1 MRMMHW
7 PEPGSGGGRLMAA
20 YRQLAGPAAE
30 PWLVRRVPVCAST
43 EPLLA
48 GWLQR
53 SAGLERPL
61 AVVARHQRKATGQRG
76 RVWLAPPGGLWVSAA
91 LPWEGRPAASA
102 GLLGLSVVAA
112 MAECLEQRGL
122 PVRIKW
128 PNDLL
133 VEGRKLAGV
142 LPRLVHRG
150 SRLRQVRI
158 GFGMN
163 VANPVP
169 PEGIALRRLLGPA
182 HHGVERWGAELL
194 LAFDRCM
201 RRASDG
207 SWCLAEIE
215 QRLWSDRIPDPKD
228 DRIWMIEGLAPD
240 GALRL
245 RHGAETCCW
254 RRWP

>member
-1 MRMMHW
+1 MHW
-7 PEPGSGGGRLMAA
+7 PEPCSGGGGLMAC
-20 YRQLAGPAAE
+20 YRRQAGEEAE
-30 PWLVRRVPVCAST
+30 PWLLRRVPVCAST

-48 GWLQR
+48 RWLQQ
-53 SAGLERPL
+53 SAALDHSR
-61 AVVARHQRKATGQRG
+61 AVVAVHQRKATGQRG

-91 LPWEGRPAASA
+91 LPWRGRPVASA

-150 SRLRQVRI
+150 SQLRQVRI

-169 PEGIALRRLLGPA
+169 PEGIALKQLLGPA
-182 HHGVERWGAELL
+182 HHGVDHWGAELL
-194 LAFDRCM
+194 LAFDRCQ

-215 QRLWSDRIPDPKD
+215 QRLWSDRIQDPDD
-228 DRIWMIEGLAPD
+228 GSIWTIEGLAPD

-245 RHGAETCCW
+245 RHGSRTCCW

>member
-1 MRMMHW
+1 
-7 PEPGSGGGRLMAA
+7 MAY
-20 YRQLAGPAAE
+20 YRRLAGPEAE
-30 PWLVRRVPVCAST
+30 PWLLRRVSVCAST

-48 GWLQR
+48 RWLQQSEGR
-53 SAGLERPL
+53 DRPC
-61 AVVARHQRKATGQRG
+61 AVVARHQTRATGQRG
-76 RVWLAPPGGLWVSAA
+76 RVWMSPPGGLWVSAA
-91 LPWEGRPAASA
+91 LPWEGRSAASA

-150 SRLRQVRI
+150 PRLRQVRI

-163 VANPVP
+163 VTNPVP
-169 PEGIALRRLLGPA
+169 PGGIALKRLLGPA
-182 HHGVERWGAELL
+182 HQGVDRWGAELL

-201 RRASDG
+201 RRAIDG
-207 SWCLAEIE
+207 SWCLGEIE
-215 QRLWSDRIPDPKD
+215 QRLWSDRVPDPQNG
-228 DRIWMIEGLAPD
+228 RIWMIEGLAAD

-245 RHGAETCCW
+245 RHGSRTCSW

>member
-1 MRMMHW
+1 
-7 PEPGSGGGRLMAA
+7 MAY
-20 YRQLAGPAAE
+20 YRRLAGPEAE
-30 PWLVRRVPVCAST
+30 PWLLRRVSVCAST

-48 GWLQR
+48 RWLQQ
-53 SAGLERPL
+53 SAGRDRPC
-61 AVVARHQRKATGQRG
+61 AVVARHQTRATGQRG
-76 RVWLAPPGGLWVSAA
+76 RVWMSPPGGLWVSAA
-91 LPWEGRPAASA
+91 LPWEGRSAASA

-150 SRLRQVRI
+150 PRLRQVRI

-163 VANPVP
+163 VTNPVP
-169 PEGIALRRLLGPA
+169 PGGIALKRLLGPA
-182 HHGVERWGAELL
+182 HQGVDRWGAELL

-201 RRASDG
+201 RRAIDG
-207 SWCLAEIE
+207 SWCLGEIE
-215 QRLWSDRIPDPKD
+215 QRLWSDRVPDPQNG
-228 DRIWMIEGLAPD
+228 RIWMIEGLAAD

-245 RHGAETCCW
+245 RHGSRTCSW

>member
-1 MRMMHW
+1 
-7 PEPGSGGGRLMAA
+7 MAY
-20 YRQLAGPAAE
+20 YRRLAGPEAE
-30 PWLVRRVPVCAST
+30 PWLLRRVSVCAST

-48 GWLQR
+48 RWLQQSEGR
-53 SAGLERPL
+53 DRPC
-61 AVVARHQRKATGQRG
+61 AVVARHQTRATGQRG
-76 RVWLAPPGGLWVSAA
+76 RVWMSPPGGLWVSAA
-91 LPWEGRPAASA
+91 LPWEGRSAASA

-150 SRLRQVRI
+150 PRLRQVRI

-169 PEGIALRRLLGPA
+169 PGGIALKRLLGPA
-182 HHGVERWGAELL
+182 HQGVDRWGAELL

-201 RRASDG
+201 RRAIDG
-207 SWCLAEIE
+207 SWCLGEIE
-215 QRLWSDRIPDPKD
+215 QRLWSDRVPDPQNG
-228 DRIWMIEGLAPD
+228 RIWMIEGLAAD

-245 RHGAETCCW
+245 RHGSRTCSW